1 MGILEGKVAFI
12 TGAARGQGRSHALCM
27 AQEGADII
35 ALDICAQVSTVA
47 YAMAT
52 PADLQETVSQVEA
65 VGRRVVA
72 VRADVRDHAALS
84 AGLSEGVNKL
94 GRLDIVVANA
104 GIASFAPV
112 EAMTTDVWN
121 DMISTNLSGAFET
134 ARAAIPHLKA
144 HGEGGAMVFVN
155 STAGLKGAANL
166 AHYTAAKHGMVGL
179 MKVLAIELAP
189 FSIRVNSVHPTTVA
203 TEMSLNQQTLD
214 LFRPDLAPGTATR
227 DDASEGFR
235 TLNLMPV
242 PWVEPLDVSN
252 AVVWLC
258 SDAARFITGVQLPVD
273 AGSVVK

>member
-1 MGILEGKVAFI
+1 
-12 TGAARGQGRSHALCM
+12 
-27 AQEGADII
+27 
-35 ALDICAQVSTVA
+35 
-47 YAMAT
+47 
-52 PADLQETVSQVEA
+52 
-65 VGRRVVA
+65 
-72 VRADVRDHAALS
+72 
-84 AGLSEGVNKL
+84 
-94 GRLDIVVANA
+94 
-104 GIASFAPV
+104 
-112 EAMTTDVWN
+112 
-121 DMISTNLSGAFET
+121 
-134 ARAAIPHLKA
+134 
-144 HGEGGAMVFVN
+144 
-155 STAGLKGAANL
+155 
-166 AHYTAAKHGMVGL
+166 
-179 MKVLAIELAP
+179 VLAIELAP